1 MRIRSPLKPSFI
13 ALLITSMLTSTPRTT
28 AQRLIRLSAVIERAS
43 KLMAAALDPEIQK
56 EK

>member
-1 MRIRSPLKPSFI
+1 
-13 ALLITSMLTSTPRTT
+13 MLTSTPRTT